1 LNSESIINVDF
12 PEELINK
19 YRIHDNSIIININE
33 KINLKSKRFNGIN
46 INDYRIKIPYEYKLK
61 GFQDEIIY
69 ESLMYGKKYEII
81 KDKIEKDKIVINNLI
96 GNNGIITRN
105 EIKNN

>member
-1 LNSESIINVDF
+1 MSSEVIINVDF

-19 YRIHDNSIIININE
+19 YRIYDNSIIININGR
-33 KINLKSKRFNGIN
+33 IDLKSKRFNGIN
-46 INDYRIKIPYEYKLK
+46 VNDYRIKIPYKYKLK

-69 ESLMYGKKYEII
+69 ESLMYGKNYEII
-81 KDKIEKDKIVINNLI
+81 KDKIEKDKIVINKLI
-96 GNNGIITRN
+96 GNNGMITEK